1 MKIMQVNRYL
11 EPRGGTEASMLE
23 LGEALEERGHQVGF
37 IYHHRTAKTL
47 SLPHCSSYHV
57 PVLEAQI
64 WPKVWRLAQLVRV
77 MQREQPDVVLL
88 QNVFNLWT
96 VLLLSRLAPTV
107 RFVRGHEMYC
117 IEPDKTAGR
126 FSEGC
131 SIPHSYICI
140 GNCRQDLWYPLRIA
154 LYLYRKA
161 EIRVNQG
168 LESLLVTSSYMK
180 GNLLVN
186 GFLEEKIEV
195 LAPFVSLEAAGP
207 PTSSSRIALFVG
219 RLEEIKGTRL
229 LPQIAGLLPN
239 GAKLMVAGDGELR
252 GEFLESVSK
261 AGLKDRLVFRG
272 WLGRKELLR
281 AYSEAQV
288 VVFPS
293 ILEEPFGRVGIEALA
308 MGRPVVAFDVGG
320 VRDWLTHGETG
331 FLVPRGDVQKM
342 AEFASLLLENADL
355 ASKMGKK
362 GRERART
369 LFDREQAISRL
380 EQILTKAIQSWR
392 SRTES

>member
-1 MKIMQVNRYL
+1 MKVFQINRYF
-11 EPRGGTEASMLE
+11 EHKGGTEASMLE
-23 LGEALEERGHQVGF
+23 LAAALEERGHQVGF

-47 SLPHCSSYHV
+47 SLPNCSFYHV

-64 WPKVWRLAQLVRV
+64 WPNAWRLAQLARV
-77 MQREQPDVVLL
+77 IQRERPDVVLL
-88 QNVFNLWT
+88 QNVFNLWA
-96 VLLLSRLAPTV
+96 VLLLSWLAPVV

-140 GNCRQDLWYPLRIA
+140 SNCRQDLWYPLRIA

-168 LESLLVTSSYMK
+168 VESLVVTSHYMK
-180 GNLLVN
+180 SNLLVN
-186 GFLEEKIEV
+186 GFHEEKIEV
-195 LAPFVSLEAAGP
+195 LAPFVSLAPAGP
-207 PTSSSRIALFVG
+207 PPSSRRIALFVG

-229 LPQIAGLLPN
+229 LPEIAGLLPN

-272 WLGRKELLR
+272 WLDRKELLQ
-281 AYSEAQV
+281 AYAEAQV

-331 FLVPRGDVQKM
+331 FLVPRGDVQKL
-342 AEFASLLLENADL
+342 AEFTSLLLENGDL
-355 ASKMGKK
+355 ASKMGRK
-362 GRERART
+362 GHERVRT
-369 LFDREQAISRL
+369 FFDREQAVSRL
-380 EQILTKAIQSWR
+380 EQILTTAIQSWR
-392 SRTES
+392 RRT

>member
-1 MKIMQVNRYL
+1 MQVNTYL
-11 EPRGGTEASMLE
+11 EPKGGTEASMLE
-23 LGEALEERGHQVGF
+23 LAEALGERGHQVGF
-37 IYHHRTAKTL
+37 IYHYRTTKTL

-64 WPKVWRLAQLVRV
+64 WPNAWRLAQLARV
-77 MQREQPDVVLL
+77 MQRERPDVVIVH
-88 QNVFNLWT
+88 NVYNLWT
-96 VLLLSRLAPTV
+96 VALLRRLAPTIRLV
-107 RFVRGHEMYC
+107 HGHEMYC

-140 GNCRQDLWYPLRIA
+140 SNCRQDLWFPLRIA

-168 LESLLVTSSYMK
+168 VESLLVTSRYMK
-180 GNLLVN
+180 NNLLVN

-195 LAPFVSLEAAGP
+195 LAPFVSLTPAGP
-207 PTSSSRIALFVG
+207 PPSSSRIALFVG

-229 LPQIAGLLPN
+229 LPEIAGLLPE

-261 AGLKDRLVFRG
+261 AGLKDRLIFRG

-320 VRDWLTHGETG
+320 VREWLTHGETG

-342 AEFASLLLENADL
+342 AELASHLLENDDL
-355 ASKMGKK
+355 AREMGRR
-362 GRERART
+362 GSERVRT
-369 LFDREQAISRL
+369 LFDREQVVSRL
-380 EQILTKAIQSWR
+380 EQILTTAIQS
-392 SRTES
+392 

>member
-1 MKIMQVNRYL
+1 MKIMQVNTYL
-11 EPRGGTEASMLE
+11 EPKGGTEASMLE
-23 LGEALEERGHQVGF
+23 LAEALEERGHQVGF
-37 IYHHRTAKTL
+37 IYHHRTAKAL

-64 WPKVWRLAQLVRV
+64 WPNAWRLAQLARV
-77 MQREQPDVVLL
+77 MQRERPDVVLL
-88 QNVFNLWT
+88 QNVFNLWA
-96 VLLLSRLAPTV
+96 VLLLSWLAPAV

-140 GNCRQDLWYPLRIA
+140 SNCRQDLWYPLRIA

-168 LESLLVTSSYMK
+168 VESLLVTSRYMK
-180 GNLLVN
+180 NNLLVN

-195 LAPFVSLEAAGP
+195 LAPFVSLAPAGP
-207 PTSSSRIALFVG
+207 PPSSSRIALFVG

-229 LPQIAGLLPN
+229 LPEIAGLLPS

-252 GEFLESVSK
+252 GEFLESVSR
-261 AGLKDRLVFRG
+261 AGLKDKLVFRG

-320 VRDWLTHGETG
+320 VREWLTHGETG

-342 AEFASLLLENADL
+342 AELASHLLENDDL
-355 ASKMGKK
+355 AREMGRR
-362 GRERART
+362 GSERVRT
-369 LFDREQAISRL
+369 LFDREQAVSRL
-380 EQILTKAIQSWR
+380 EQILTTAIQSWR
-392 SRTES
+392 RRT

>member
-1 MKIMQVNRYL
+1 MKVFQISTYF
-11 EPRGGTEASMLE
+11 EPKGGTEASMLE

-47 SLPHCSSYHV
+47 SHPHCPSYHV
-57 PVLEAQI
+57 PVLEPQI
-64 WPKVWRLAQLVRV
+64 WPNAWRLAQLARV
-77 MQREQPDVVLL
+77 MQRKRPDVVLL
-88 QNVFNLWT
+88 QNVFNLWA
-96 VLLLSRLAPTV
+96 VLLLSYLAPAV

-117 IEPDKTAGR
+117 IEPDKTAKR

-131 SIPHSYICI
+131 SIPHSYRCVR
-140 GNCRQDLWYPLRIA
+140 NCRQELWYPLRMA

-168 LESLLVTSSYMK
+168 LESLLVTSLYMK
-180 GNLLVN
+180 GNLLAN

-195 LAPFVSLEAAGP
+195 LPPFVNLEAAGP
-207 PTSSSRIALFVG
+207 PPSSSRIALFVG

-229 LPQIAGLLPN
+229 LPQIAELLPD
-239 GAKLMVAGDGELR
+239 GAKLMVAGDGELKDDL
-252 GEFLESVSK
+252 LESVAK
-261 AGLKDRLVFRG
+261 GGLKDRLVFRG
-272 WLGRKELLR
+272 WLGRKELLQ

-288 VVFPS
+288 IVFPS

-342 AEFASLLLENADL
+342 AEQATLLLENTDL
-355 ASKMGKK
+355 AGKMGRK
-362 GRERART
+362 GQERVQT
-369 LFDREQAISRL
+369 LFDREQVVSRL
-380 EQILTKAIQSWR
+380 EQILTTASQSR
-392 SRTES
+392 QGRT